1 MFGQTMQQPYG
12 APFGGGYQYNGM
24 QQPVPKVQ
32 NYLTADEIKE
42 LQQNNSVFS
51 LSIDRLDMLQA
62 QCNHRSADG
71 TQDSLTYDP
80 VTGMATCTICGYKF
94 KPIDVDESAD
104 SIQDATDKII
114 DILQTIKLLYAD
126 LPAGAAKEYFQII
139 PLIAKIPK
147 LFEVAAKNFNQHDM
161 NNWTYNQHNMGAM
174 QMLQN
179 LNAFFGASQPVVQPG
194 MNPVMG
200 QQPMM
205 GGVAP
210 MQGAMP
216 GFPNAAYGQPQMNPF
231 GFAGAS
237 QQPQYQPGTAGYQ
250 FQPNQV
256 STPVAPTISA
266 PTAPGDDKAA
276 DTTVTQTVT
285 P

>member
-12 APFGGGYQYNGM
+12 GAYQFNGI

-32 NYLTADEIKE
+32 NYLSAEEIKE

-62 QCNHRSADG
+62 QCNHRSIDG
-71 TQDSLTYDP
+71 TEDSLTFDP

-94 KPIDVDESAD
+94 KPIDADESEA
-104 SIQDATDKII
+104 SIQEATDKII

-147 LFEVAAKNFNQHDM
+147 LFEVAAKNYNQHDM
-161 NNWTYNQHNMGAM
+161 NIWTYNQHNMGAM

-194 MNPVMG
+194 MNPAMG
-200 QQPMM
+200 MGQPMM
-205 GGVAP
+205 GGAAP
-210 MQGAMP
+210 MPGAMP
-216 GFPNAAYGQPQMNPF
+216 GYPNAAYQQPAAMNPF
-231 GFAGAS
+231 GFPGAS

-250 FQPNQV
+250 FQPNQA
-256 STPVAPTISA
+256 STPVAPTV
-266 PTAPGDDKAA
+266 TAPGAPAADKPAA